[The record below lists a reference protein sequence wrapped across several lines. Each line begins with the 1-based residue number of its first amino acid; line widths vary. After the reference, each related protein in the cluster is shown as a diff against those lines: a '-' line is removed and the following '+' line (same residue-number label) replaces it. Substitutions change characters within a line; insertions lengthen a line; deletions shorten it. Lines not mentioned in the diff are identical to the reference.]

1 MNKNRLLFFTSIIVL
16 IMLLGVFTIGSAQE
30 VKTVKIGVSVA
41 DQSNPFYIEILD
53 GMESALKDGDKLIVM
68 DAAFDLAKQISDI
81 EDMVQ
86 QEVDVMMIDPVDS
99 KGIQAALVICEEA
112 GIPVISYNSP
122 VEDTSMVVSN
132 VATDNFMAGQLIGE
146 ALGKALDG
154 KGNVIMLT
162 YNVAQVCLDRANG
175 FLDAIEKYPEIKVL
189 DQQEIEPGVDTAMPV
204 MENKLQAFPDI
215 DGVFALNDP
224 SAIGSA
230 AAIDS
235 AGLLDHIKIVGVDG
249 SEEGKK
255 AICEGKM
262 LASVAQHPVEIGSI
276 AIETAYKVLSG
287 EKVEPDIKVSSE
299 LVDIENCD
307 K

>member
-146 ALGKALDG
+146 AL
-154 KGNVIMLT
+154 T
-162 YNVAQVCLDRANG
+162 TDR
-175 FLDAIEKYPEIKVL
+175 K
-189 DQQEIEPGVDTAMPV
+189 
-204 MENKLQAFPDI
+204 
-215 DGVFALNDP
+215 
-224 SAIGSA
+224 
-230 AAIDS
+230 
-235 AGLLDHIKIVGVDG
+235 
-249 SEEGKK
+249 
-255 AICEGKM
+255 
-262 LASVAQHPVEIGSI
+262 SVV
-276 AIETAYKVLSG
+276 
-287 EKVEPDIKVSSE
+287 
-299 LVDIENCD
+299 
-307 K
+307 